1 MCYGT
6 YLFKRV
12 SKECIK
18 KVLDKEEDLDR
29 TVEDN
34 SPKSIDEVE
43 KCIKKVLDKEE
54 DLDTID
60 ANIVEIVLFNYYNR
74 LSPAARSSFLG
85 LMNKAG
91 VRDVIIRTLSWYFGK
106 IPESIRNEVLTI
118 LAENEVIDSKVAKIL
133 SYHFDKIPES
143 IRNEVLLR
151 IAAHDIDYISEIL
164 QENPYAVYTYITKAM
179 LEIADFIQ
187 KSKDPGAPSAGI
199 LLDRFN
205 EELNKPE
212 PEKSKLKSIWSGIEK
227 VLPSMTTMAEAVSK
241 IAIVFN

>member
-6 YLFKRV
+6 YPFKRV

-85 LMNKAG
+85 LMNKAE
-91 VRDVIIRTLSWYFGK
+91 VRDVIIRTLSWYFG
-106 IPESIRNEVLTI
+106 
-118 LAENEVIDSKVAKIL
+118 
-133 SYHFDKIPES
+133 KIPES

-212 PEKSKLKSIWSGIEK
+212 PEKFQTKEYLVW
-227 VLPSMTTMAEAVSK
+227 
-241 IAIVFN
+241 N

>member
-6 YLFKRV
+6 YPFKRV
-12 SKECIK
+12 SKEY
-18 KVLDKEEDLDR
+18 
-29 TVEDN
+29 
-34 SPKSIDEVE
+34 
-43 KCIKKVLDKEE
+43 IKKVLDKEE

-85 LMNKAG
+85 LMNKAE
-91 VRDVIIRTLSWYFGK
+91 VRDVIIRTLSWYFG
-106 IPESIRNEVLTI
+106 
-118 LAENEVIDSKVAKIL
+118 
-133 SYHFDKIPES
+133 KIPES

-164 QENPYAVYTYITKAM
+164 QENSYAVYTYITKAM

-187 KSKDPGAPSAGI
+187 KSIDPGAPSAGI

-212 PEKSKLKSIWSGIEK
+212 PEKSKLKSIWSEIEK
-227 VLPSMTTMAEAVSK
+227 VLPSITTMAEAVSK